1 MKGMATVIPFFY
13 SDFRLILYF
22 CGTEQNTNCIAKLKM
37 KMGDFKF
44 TVDNNSNVLKFQQL
58 VDAILDSISQNQLKS
73 GEMLPSVNQ
82 IMNECQLSRDTVFKA
97 YADLKK
103 RGVVESVPN
112 RGYFV
117 IKNITKVFLFLD
129 TFKAYKEV
137 LYGSFLKSLPKNIG
151 IDLHFHHYNIDVF
164 EKIINDS
171 IGKYS
176 KYIIMNFDHAKVP
189 KIIKKIHH
197 DQLLIIDW
205 KINTEETQSTVY
217 QDFGASVYNC
227 FKNNTDKILK
237 YKKFTLYYPAFT
249 YHPKITIE
257 YFEKFCIEFGIEY
270 QVIYDSEQFKI
281 ENGGLYFLVSDRT
294 LAKFLD
300 QCEENGFE
308 PGREVG
314 VISYNETPMKKY
326 VKNGITVISTNFEMM
341 GQKAAEFV
349 LTGKSVQ
356 FEVPT
361 TLKLRSSL

>member
-1 MKGMATVIPFFY
+1 
-13 SDFRLILYF
+13 
-22 CGTEQNTNCIAKLKM
+22 
-37 KMGDFKF
+37 MGNFKF

-58 VDAILDSISQNQLKS
+58 VDAIMHSISQNQLKS

-97 YADLKK
+97 YAELKK

-117 IKNITKVFLFLD
+117 MKNITKVFLFLD

-137 LYGSFLKSLPKNIG
+137 LYGSFLKNLPKNIG
-151 IDLHFHHYNIDVF
+151 VDLHFHHYNIGVF

-171 IGKYS
+171 VGKYS
-176 KYIIMNFDHAKVP
+176 KYIIMNFDHSKVP
-189 KIIKKIHH
+189 KIIKKIPL

-205 KINTEETQSTVY
+205 KINSEETQSTVF
-217 QDFGASVYNC
+217 QNFGEPVYDC
-227 FKNNTDKILK
+227 FKNNIDKILK
-237 YKKFTLYYPAFT
+237 YREFTLYYPEFT
-249 YHPKITIE
+249 YHPKDSIE
-257 YFEKFCIEFGIEY
+257 YFRKFCTDFGINHS
-270 QVIYDSEQFKI
+270 VIFESEQFKI
-281 ENGGLYFLVSDRT
+281 KNGGLYFLVSDRT
-294 LAKFLD
+294 LANFLD
-300 QCEENGFE
+300 QCGEKGFE

-314 VISYNETPMKKY
+314 VISYNDTPMKKY
-326 VKNGITVISTNFEMM
+326 VKNGITVISTDFELM

-349 LTGKSVQ
+349 TSGNPIQ